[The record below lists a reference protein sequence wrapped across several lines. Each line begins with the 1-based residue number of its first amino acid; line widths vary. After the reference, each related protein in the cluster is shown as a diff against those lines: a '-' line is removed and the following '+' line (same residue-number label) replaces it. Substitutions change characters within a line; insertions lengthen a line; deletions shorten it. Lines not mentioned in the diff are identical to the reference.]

1 MKNQIIKL
9 QHVLEILE
17 EDENKVALYLVYL
30 SIVFLGYKIPEVS
43 KYFKLPE
50 IKVEAG
56 LTVCGVKLKNNQEFM
71 AKMHKA
77 ARIYNMDKNL
87 KLVA

>member
-1 MKNQIIKL
+1 L
-9 QHVLEILE
+9 QQALEILVDD
-17 EDENKVALYLVYL
+17 EDKVSVYLVYL

-50 IKVEAG
+50 IKVQAG
-56 LTVCGVKLKNNQEFM
+56 LTACGVKLQHSYEFRS
-71 AKMHKA
+71 KMHQA
-77 ARIYNMDKNL
+77 ARIYNIDRNL